1 MSIGH
6 QRKGIDVSS
15 ELTNWLT
22 SDIDNGTDGVK
33 KRPAAAATIMKGP
46 TMMQIEAIEDED
58 PPEKP
63 PPKLPNTDISSQI
76 SKAIT

>member
-1 MSIGH
+1 M
-6 QRKGIDVSS
+6 SS

-22 SDIDNGTDGVK
+22 SDIDYGTDGVK
-33 KRPAAAATIMKGP
+33 KRPAAAATIMKRP

-63 PPKLPNTDISSQI
+63 PKLPKTDISSQI
-76 SKAIT
+76 SKALIQFILASPFPCRK